1 MEITKEQLV
10 IPVYLNEKIVLDML
24 AIIEDGFSKVSEV
37 STSYESADKIN
48 AKLDGGFSTKNIL
61 EKLLKIQLNAEIG
74 GDSTESDRESSKSEK
89 VHTNVSLFSKFRVA
103 LENNDLLFCK
113 AGNEI
118 NIEKCNTGDF
128 IEVEGE
134 LQKNP
139 MIDLIEK
146 FLEIYKMADIFD
158 DKAPVGTRKAAA
170 AQKASDKKTLKQI
183 EQFLSELKSTGT
195 IDFIVE
201 NENTPLVLSAQE
213 KYLSNDN
220 ISELLGGRFKVLGK
234 IIKICHDDN
243 EKIDLLRK
251 TTLGILDAESKRDF
265 LSAFNS
271 PELATFNLPKLRT
284 EISGPAFIIIPIA
297 IYA

>member
-1 MEITKEQLV
+1 MGISKEQLI

-37 STSYESADKIN
+37 STSFESNDKIN
-48 AKLDGGFSTKNIL
+48 SKLDVGFSTKNIL
-61 EKLLKIQLNAEIG
+61 EKLLKIQLNAEISG
-74 GDSTESDRESSKSEK
+74 ESMEGDSGSSKSEK
-89 VHTNVSLFSKFRVA
+89 VHTNVSLFSKFRIA
-103 LENNDLLFCK
+103 LEKNNLLFCK

-118 NIEKCNTGDF
+118 DIEKCKTGDF

-146 FLEIYKMADIFD
+146 FLEMYKMADIFD
-158 DKAPVGTRKAAA
+158 DKAPLGKRKEAAI
-170 AQKASDKKTLKQI
+170 QKKAEKQTLKQM
-183 EQFLSELKSTGT
+183 ERFLNELKSTGT

-201 NENTPLVLSAQE
+201 NKNTTLVLSAQE

-220 ISELLGGRFKVLGK
+220 ISELLGGQFKVLGK
-234 IIKICHDDN
+234 IIKICHGDD
-243 EKIDLLRK
+243 KIDLLRK
-251 TTLGILDAESKRDF
+251 TTLGVLDDVSKNQF
-265 LSAFNS
+265 LLAFNNS
-271 PELATFNLPKLRT
+271 ELENLNLPKLRT
-284 EISGPAFIIIPIA
+284 EINGPAFIVIPIA

>member
-1 MEITKEQLV
+1 MNFSKEQLV

-37 STSYESADKIN
+37 STSFESTDRLN
-48 AKLDGGFSTKNIL
+48 AKMEGGFSTKNIL

-74 GDSTESDRESSKSEK
+74 GESTECDKESLKSEK
-89 VHTNVSLFSKFRVA
+89 VHTNVSLFSKFRVS
-103 LENNDLLFCK
+103 LEKNNLLYCK

-118 NIEKCNTGDF
+118 DIEKCNTGDF
-128 IEVEGE
+128 IEIEGE

-158 DKAPVGTRKAAA
+158 DKVPVGTRKAVA
-170 AQKASDKKTLKQI
+170 AQKASDRKTLKQI
-183 EQFLSELKSTGT
+183 EQFLNELKSTGT

-201 NENTPLVLSAQE
+201 NKDITLVLSAQE

-220 ISELLGGRFKVLGK
+220 ISELLGGQFKVLGK
-234 IIKICHDDN
+234 IIKICYDEK

-251 TTLGILDAESKRDF
+251 TTLGILDDVSKKEF
-265 LSAFNS
+265 LAAFNS
-271 PELATFNLPKLRT
+271 PELQTFNLPKLRT
-284 EISGPAFIIIPIA
+284 EITGPAFIIIPIA

>member
-1 MEITKEQLV
+1 M
-10 IPVYLNEKIVLDML
+10 
-24 AIIEDGFSKVSEV
+24 
-37 STSYESADKIN
+37 
-48 AKLDGGFSTKNIL
+48 
-61 EKLLKIQLNAEIG
+61 EKLLKIQLNAHIN

-103 LENNDLLFCK
+103 LTNNNLLFCK

-118 NIEKCNTGDF
+118 NIKECITGDF
-128 IEVEGE
+128 IEFKGE

-146 FLEIYKMADIFD
+146 FLEVYKIADIFD
-158 DKAPVGTRKAAA
+158 DKTPVGTRKAAA
-170 AQKASDKKTLKQI
+170 TQKASDKKTLKQI
-183 EQFLSELKSTGT
+183 EQFLNELKSTGT

-201 NENTPLVLSAQE
+201 NENATLVLSAQE

-234 IIKICHDDN
+234 IIKICHDEN

-251 TTLGILDAESKRDF
+251 TSLGILDSKSKKEF

-271 PELATFNLPKLRT
+271 PELVAFNLPKLRT
-284 EISGPAFIIIPIA
+284 EISGPAFIVIPIA

>member
-1 MEITKEQLV
+1 MQINRKKKRGMNMEISKEQLV

-48 AKLDGGFSTKNIL
+48 TKIETGFSTKNIL
-61 EKLLKIQLNAEIG
+61 EKLLKIQLNAHIN
-74 GDSTESDRESSKSEK
+74 GDSTESDSESSKSEK

-103 LENNDLLFCK
+103 LTNNNLLFCK

-118 NIEKCNTGDF
+118 NIKECITGDF
-128 IEVEGE
+128 IEIEGE

-146 FLEIYKMADIFD
+146 FLEVYKIADIFD

-170 AQKASDKKTLKQI
+170 TQKASDKKTLKQI
-183 EQFLSELKSTGT
+183 EQFLNELKSTGT

-201 NENTPLVLSAQE
+201 NENATLVLSAQE

-234 IIKICHDDN
+234 IIKICHDEN

-251 TTLGILDAESKRDF
+251 TSL
-265 LSAFNS
+265 
-271 PELATFNLPKLRT
+271 
-284 EISGPAFIIIPIA
+284 
-297 IYA
+297 

>member
-1 MEITKEQLV
+1 MNFSKEQLI

-37 STSYESADKIN
+37 STSFESTDKLNSKIE
-48 AKLDGGFSTKNIL
+48 GGFSTKNIL
-61 EKLLKIQLNAEIG
+61 EKLLKIQLNAEVG
-74 GDSTESDRESSKSEK
+74 GESTECDKESLKSEK
-89 VHTNVSLFSKFRVA
+89 VHTNVSLFSKFRVS
-103 LENNDLLFCK
+103 LESNNLLYCK

-118 NIEKCNTGDF
+118 DIEKCNTGDF
-128 IEVEGE
+128 IEIEGE

-146 FLEIYKMADIFD
+146 FLEIYKMAEIFD
-158 DKAPVGTRKAAA
+158 DKVPVGTRKAVA
-170 AQKASDKKTLKQI
+170 AQKASDRKTLKQI
-183 EQFLSELKSTGT
+183 EQFLNELKSTGT

-201 NENTPLVLSAQE
+201 NKDITLVLSAQE

-220 ISELLGGRFKVLGK
+220 ISELLGGQFKVLGK
-234 IIKICHDDN
+234 IIKICYDEK

-251 TTLGILDAESKRDF
+251 TTLGILDDTSKKEF
-265 LSAFNS
+265 LATFNS
-271 PELATFNLPKLRT
+271 PELQTFNLPKLRT
-284 EISGPAFIIIPIA
+284 EITGPAFIIIPIA